1 VPEKSIAIVPA
12 GGVGARVGAGQPKQF
27 LDLSGI
33 PALARAVAS
42 VAWCDRVVVVHH
54 PDYRDRSL
62 EVLEEVGLAARVTL
76 VPGGPTRRH
85 SISAG
90 LDAVADAGDDVPLVL
105 QNAAS
110 PNTPRELIAACL
122 DGLSTHDVVV
132 AYTPATHTI
141 FFHDGR
147 EMSEVLPRARLGYTA
162 DPTVYRLGALRRIQA
177 AQANA
182 LGEGQMTIDTARALG
197 MPVLLVPSPE
207 TNLKLTVAADVVI
220 LDALLASTPLVTTTG
235 DPVRLD

>member
-1 VPEKSIAIVPA
+1 MVENAVALVPA
-12 GGVGARVGAGQPKQF
+12 GGVGARVGAGTPKQF
-27 LDLSGI
+27 LELSGV

-54 PDYRDRSL
+54 PEYRDQSR
-62 EVLEEVGLAARVTL
+62 EVLEEAGLASRVTL

-85 SISAG
+85 SISSG
-90 LDAVADAGDDVPLVL
+90 LDALADAGDDVPLVL

-110 PNTPRELIAACL
+110 PNTPRALIEACV

-132 AYTPATHTI
+132 AYVPATHTI

-147 EMSEVLPRARLGYTA
+147 ELSEVLPRARLGYTA
-162 DPTVYRLGALRRIQA
+162 DPTVYRLGTLRRIQA

-197 MPVLLVPSPE
+197 MPVLLVRSPE
-207 TNLKLTVAADVVI
+207 TNVKLTIAADVVI
-220 LDALLASTPLVTTTG
+220 LDSLLASTPLVPSAEA
-235 DPVRLD
+235 D